1 MLYLVLVSCSA
12 QCFRNL
18 ARLAACEGI
27 TGVMVR
33 AAVIFSVAL
42 ASKPIAEPD
51 PDLRDVIA
59 RLEASRVDFGQFGDQ
74 F

>member
-1 MLYLVLVSCSA
+1 
-12 QCFRNL
+12 
-18 ARLAACEGI
+18 
-27 TGVMVR
+27 MVR

-59 RLEASRVDFGQFGDQ
+59 RLEASREADKARMEARIKDLEDRLERSEETSPERNL
-74 F
+74 